1 MEIRQTR
8 GRRVVRLTPALGL
21 RNAVGVFRAVGRHPA
36 LLLVK
41 NSTRRVKSRH
51 GHDRKN
57 TVNDGMQC
65 YSLVT
70 LDGGGDYTCRTR
82 RADRREN
89 PHRGEAP
96 LSTSASWDDHPCRP
110 LCFRRRHARAS
121 SADPSRLPPRHG
133 GSGTR
138 APCGRNRA
146 FIPPAP
152 CTVPLLAWATSVGFP
167 AASSVMQ
174 CVSESSGSSI
184 QDISSR

>member
-70 LDGGGDYTCRTR
+70 LDGGGDYTCRAR

-89 PHRGEAP
+89 PHRGEVP

-121 SADPSRLPPRHG
+121 SADPSRLPHVTGDPAPGR
-133 GSGTR
+133 R
-138 APCGRNRA
+138 AGATGLSFLR
-146 FIPPAP
+146 PPAP
-152 CTVPLLAWATSVGFP
+152 FP
-167 AASSVMQ
+167 YWRGRQASDFRLRAA
-174 CVSESSGSSI
+174 
-184 QDISSR
+184 